1 MNSPLGRVC
10 IIQLYDFLLFQM
22 FNCETSSP
30 ALVGLPGVDL
40 PSSCFLVQSPRTTPF
55 FQECWNP
62 IFHRSSGLKHRMAQ
76 LHLRDGR
83 QKHFSFLSPLLSR
96 SPLAQNQYMGFKVVL
111 SKPLKMTNKQ
121 KYLCKA
127 HNCVQNLGGA
137 HISNV
142 IFLIL
147 LLLFCCFMCVGIPT
161 HVKYNAIFLI
171 FPISQNWVCAS

>member
-1 MNSPLGRVC
+1 MK
-10 IIQLYDFLLFQM
+10 
-22 FNCETSSP
+22 TSGATQSAASRHIHTLNVHHP
-30 ALVGLPGVDL
+30 GLH
-40 PSSCFLVQSPRTTPF
+40 PSSTSLVSPICILVRDARGPPATRPTRPRRLLTTQPN
-55 FQECWNP
+55 CP
-62 IFHRSSGLKHRMAQ
+62 PSS
-76 LHLRDGR
+76 
-83 QKHFSFLSPLLSR
+83 

-111 SKPLKMTNKQ
+111 FKPLKMTNKQ

-161 HVKYNAIFLI
+161 HVKFNAIFPI
-171 FPISQNWVCAS
+171 FPIPQNWVCAS

>member
-1 MNSPLGRVC
+1 MK
-10 IIQLYDFLLFQM
+10 D
-22 FNCETSSP
+22 
-30 ALVGLPGVDL
+30 
-40 PSSCFLVQSPRTTPF
+40 
-55 FQECWNP
+55 
-62 IFHRSSGLKHRMAQ
+62 
-76 LHLRDGR
+76 DGN
-83 QKHFSFLSPLLSR
+83 

>member
-1 MNSPLGRVC
+1 M
-10 IIQLYDFLLFQM
+10 
-22 FNCETSSP
+22 T
-30 ALVGLPGVDL
+30 LVRRFSGFGK
-40 PSSCFLVQSPRTTPF
+40 CF
-55 FQECWNP
+55 E
-62 IFHRSSGLKHRMAQ
+62 
-76 LHLRDGR
+76 R
-83 QKHFSFLSPLLSR
+83 QKLNKFNKSKEEEINDGNGYNDAHCASPSMQWWCIMTKMCLLGTPTVLSLSQTSNL

-111 SKPLKMTNKQ
+111 SKPLKMTNNQ
-121 KYLCKA
+121 KYLCNA

>member
-1 MNSPLGRVC
+1 MILRRRNIRVQIEYCQKISGRSGRVSGTR
-10 IIQLYDFLLFQM
+10 QTLLGPPKVM
-22 FNCETSSP
+22 FSMQ
-30 ALVGLPGVDL
+30 GY
-40 PSSCFLVQSPRTTPF
+40 
-55 FQECWNP
+55 
-62 IFHRSSGLKHRMAQ
+62 
-76 LHLRDGR
+76 
-83 QKHFSFLSPLLSR
+83 

-111 SKPLKMTNKQ
+111 SKPFKMTNKQ

-171 FPISQNWVCAS
+171 FPM